1 MFYFVSFVNLNIK
14 PRCQEF
20 AKQGC
25 KVYATAR
32 RPESMDALTNPNI
45 EKLVL
50 DVTSDQDVQRVLG
63 QIMEKEQ
70 KIDVVVNNAG
80 LSIIGEWNL
89 SLCYVLILQKG
100 PVTDLSLD
108 DFKLVFD
115 TNLFSVIRVCKAVIP
130 MMAQRKSGVIINV
143 GSLMGEM

>member
-1 MFYFVSFVNLNIK
+1 MFYYVSFVNLNIK

-50 DVTSDQDVQRVLG
+50 DVTNDEDVHRVLG
-63 QIMEKEQ
+63 QIVEKEH

-89 SLCYVLILQKG
+89 SLCYVLILQKVRS
-100 PVTDLSLD
+100 PT
-108 DFKLVFD
+108 
-115 TNLFSVIRVCKAVIP
+115 
-130 MMAQRKSGVIINV
+130 
-143 GSLMGEM
+143 